1 MLMQYAPHRFG
12 LLLVLSLGLL
22 LAACQGGPG
31 AAEVEKDVQ
40 ERIAQAFAGG
50 AVRLASFRRV
60 GSSPLAADEDG
71 RARRIVYYNATLTLD
86 RDIDLSSWQSLN
98 LAAVADLLGAT
109 EKGISGLKQGG
120 NRKGDTLYVHGTI
133 TYAADQG
140 HWKPI
145 QTVRMPL
152 AEPPPEDNTGPP
164 AVARQ
169 IIENIRTL
177 FDEAATAEERRA
189 IITDELARAYSRM
202 RLRLDRLGRLF
213 VVAGGPEAG
222 EYQQVATLIA
232 ATLQQAGVPSRAVST
247 DGSIENVGLLA
258 GRLANVALV
267 QNNIAIRAREGQ
279 APFVCTAVPEL
290 RALASLFP
298 EQVHV
303 ILSHGAQV
311 ASLADL
317 RGKRVDVGLP
327 NSGTRFDAEALL
339 AEAGLTLADLGE
351 ASGRGLA
358 DGLDALRRDE
368 LDAVIATI
376 SAPARRIQAVAEGDG
391 LRLLSLSETEQARL
405 ANANTGFV
413 GAVLPAGTY
422 PGQTQPVRTVAV
434 AALLAA
440 PADLPDAEAAT
451 LLRDV
456 FDGIDFFA
464 AGSAAGSQISR
475 TTART
480 GVGIPWHPAA
490 EQFFSGASQATAT
503 P

>member
-1 MLMQYAPHRFG
+1 MLIQGAPHRFG
-12 LLLVLSLGLL
+12 LLLVLGLGLL

-31 AAEVEKDVQ
+31 AAEVEKEVK
-40 ERIAQAFAGG
+40 ERITLAFPDGS
-50 AVRLASFRRV
+50 VRLASFRRV

-98 LAAVADLLGAT
+98 LAAVANLLGAT
-109 EKGISGLKQGG
+109 ERGISGLKQGG
-120 NRKGDTLYVHGTI
+120 NRKGEILYVHGTI
-133 TYAADQG
+133 TYAADQDQ
-140 HWKPI
+140 WQPI
-145 QTVRMPL
+145 QTARTPV

-177 FDEAATAEERRA
+177 FDEAGTAEERRA
-189 IITDELARAYSRM
+189 IITGELARAYSRM
-202 RLRLDRLGRLF
+202 RLRLDRLDRSF

-222 EYQQVATLIA
+222 EYQKVAALIA

-258 GRLANVALV
+258 GRLADVALV
-267 QNNIAIRAREGQ
+267 QNNIAVRARNAQ
-279 APFVCTAVPEL
+279 APFAGAAVPEL
-290 RALASLFP
+290 RTLASLFP

-303 ILSHGAQV
+303 ILGRGARV

-327 NSGTRFDAEALL
+327 NSGTRLDAEALL

-351 ASGRGLA
+351 ASARGLA

-376 SAPARRIQAVAEGDG
+376 SAPARRMQAVAEGGG
-391 LRLLSLSETEQARL
+391 LRLLSLNETEQARL
-405 ANANTGFV
+405 VNANAGFV
-413 GAVLPAGTY
+413 VAVLQAGTY
-422 PGQTQPVRTVAV
+422 PGQTQPVHTVAV
-434 AALLAA
+434 AALLVAR
-440 PADLPDAEAAT
+440 ADLPDAEAET

-490 EQFFSGASQATAT
+490 ERFFSGDSQASAT

>member
-1 MLMQYAPHRFG
+1 M
-12 LLLVLSLGLL
+12 
-22 LAACQGGPG
+22 
-31 AAEVEKDVQ
+31 
-40 ERIAQAFAGG
+40 
-50 AVRLASFRRV
+50 
-60 GSSPLAADEDG
+60 
-71 RARRIVYYNATLTLD
+71 
-86 RDIDLSSWQSLN
+86 
-98 LAAVADLLGAT
+98 
-109 EKGISGLKQGG
+109 
-120 NRKGDTLYVHGTI
+120 
-133 TYAADQG
+133 
-140 HWKPI
+140 
-145 QTVRMPL
+145 
-152 AEPPPEDNTGPP
+152 
-164 AVARQ
+164 
-169 IIENIRTL
+169 
-177 FDEAATAEERRA
+177 
-189 IITDELARAYSRM
+189 
-202 RLRLDRLGRLF
+202 
-213 VVAGGPEAG
+213 
-222 EYQQVATLIA
+222 
-232 ATLQQAGVPSRAVST
+232 
-247 DGSIENVGLLA
+247 GLLA

-422 PGQTQPVRTVAV
+422 PEQTQPVRTVAV